1 MMETTRM
8 LIIDHDM
15 TRFHSY
21 ELFSY
26 LINDFEYF
34 KQVDYQFLDGLMQR
48 PDQQHRVLY
57 YMRNTP
63 VLSPF
68 DLFSSTTEKG
78 RLDQYE
84 DALNQNFDNLTKMI
98 PTDLSFRLGSFFRN
112 KTVTGY
118 MLRYKKDV
126 YSIDYEEDLK
136 KVYRSD
142 HILDLAM
149 AVAIIQ
155 EHNINSVMI
164 CSSELMV
171 ALIYYLHEAGYQIPI
186 NFFVASYRYNYDE
199 HGFFKNLDYMNKFQ
213 FGMKH
218 EFNLIDP
225 FTSLTAMRKE
235 EEDEQI

>member
-1 MMETTRM
+1 M
-8 LIIDHDM
+8 LVIDHDM

-34 KQVDYQFLDGLMQR
+34 KQVDYQFLNGLMRR

-57 YMRNTP
+57 YMRNAPT
-63 VLSPF
+63 LDPF
-68 DLFSSTTEKG
+68 DLFSGTIKKG
-78 RLDQYE
+78 DLDHYE
-84 DALNQNFDNLTKMI
+84 DVLNQNFDNLIRMI

-112 KTVTGY
+112 RTVTGY
-118 MLRYKKDV
+118 MLRYKKDT
-126 YSIDYEEDLK
+126 YPIDYEEDLK

-142 HILDLAM
+142 RILDLAM
-149 AVAIIQ
+149 AAAIIR
-155 EHNINSVMI
+155 EHNINSIMI
-164 CSSELMV
+164 CSSELMI
-171 ALIYYLHEAGYQIPI
+171 ALIYYLYEAGYYAPI

-199 HGFFKNLDYMNKFQ
+199 RGFFKNLDYMNKFQ

>member
-34 KQVDYQFLDGLMQR
+34 KQVDYQFLNGLMQR
-48 PDQQHRVLY
+48 PDQQHRTLY

-68 DLFSSTTEKG
+68 DLFSGTTEKG

-98 PTDLSFRLGSFFRN
+98 PTDLSFRLGSFFRS

-118 MLRYKKDV
+118 VLRYKKDV
-126 YSIDYEEDLK
+126 YPIDYEEDLK

-171 ALIYYLHEAGYQIPI
+171 ALIYYLYEAGYQTPI

-225 FTSLTAMRKE
+225 FTSLTVMRKE